1 MTDGLIIAMLAS
13 LAILILAYKMQSLP
27 LIFISSLGWMVS
39 GLQVWQQ
46 TEEVLPMILLMM
58 LAFGQFFLVNRRS
71 SA

>member
-13 LAILILAYKMQSLP
+13 LAITILAYKMQSLP
-27 LIFISSLGWMVS
+27 LVFISSLGWMVS